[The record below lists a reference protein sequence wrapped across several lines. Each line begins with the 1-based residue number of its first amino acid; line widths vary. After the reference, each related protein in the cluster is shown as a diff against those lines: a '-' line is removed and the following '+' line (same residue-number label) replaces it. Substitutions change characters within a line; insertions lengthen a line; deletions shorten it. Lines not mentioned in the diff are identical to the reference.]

1 MKKYVR
7 LSTAVLF
14 LASLCCF
21 CGTRA
26 SLATESQVA
35 TDSKETI
42 RVAVYRGEGA
52 SDTCANASKEIL
64 NGTEGFEADF
74 ISAGEIQD
82 GKLKEYDVVI
92 FPGGTGSGESKALG
106 DKGWEELRAFVK
118 NGGGYVGVCAGAYL
132 ALYKPN
138 RSTGNLISAELQ
150 EGEWERGE
158 ALLEI
163 EFTEEGRQAFQAP
176 EGRFNVAYQ
185 NGPIVHRAAT
195 DALKPYVV
203 LAYFRTEVAE
213 NDAPKGVQ
221 IDSPA
226 IVAAEYGAGR
236 VLICS
241 PHPELTPNLH
251 YLTAQKVKY
260 VARKADS
267 L

>member
-1 MKKYVR
+1 MKNNVC
-7 LSTAVLF
+7 LSILVLILTSAF
-14 LASLCCF
+14 QF
-21 CGTRA
+21 CGVPA
-26 SLATESQVA
+26 SNADES
-35 TDSKETI
+35 I
-42 RVAVYRGEGA
+42 RVAVYRGAGA

-74 ISAGEIQD
+74 VSAEQIQE

-92 FPGGTGSGESKALG
+92 FPGGTASGESKAIG
-106 DKGWEELRAFVK
+106 EKGWEELRAFVQ
-118 NGGGYVGVCAGAYL
+118 NGGGYVGVCAGAYM
-132 ALYKPN
+132 ALYKPT

-163 EFTEEGRQAFQAP
+163 EFTSEGRQALDAP
-176 EGRFNVAYQ
+176 EGRLNVAYQ
-185 NGPIVHRAAT
+185 NGPVIHRADT
-195 DALKPYVV
+195 NALEPYVV

-213 NDAPKGVQ
+213 NDAPEGVQ

-226 IVAAEYGAGR
+226 IVAAEYGKGR

-241 PHPELTPNLH
+241 PHPELTPNLN
-251 YLTAQKVKY
+251 YLTARKVKY
-260 VARKADS
+260 VARKASS